1 MVKFVRTDENGI
13 ATVTEIAANGWSHY
27 CGNYY
32 YYQDG
37 EPYTGWV
44 GDYYIEKGCMQK
56 SCFITDE
63 DGNEYE
69 LGEDGACLKDTWAM
83 NGYYYAKADG
93 NLAKND
99 GNNIRWKELLF

>member
-1 MVKFVRTDENGI
+1 MVIDDEIAIFCRGFQKIFGGVYYFDETTCEMLVGEAVIDGKIVRTDENGI

-69 LGEDGACLKDTWAM
+69 
-83 NGYYYAKADG
+83 
-93 NLAKND
+93 
-99 GNNIRWKELLF
+99 